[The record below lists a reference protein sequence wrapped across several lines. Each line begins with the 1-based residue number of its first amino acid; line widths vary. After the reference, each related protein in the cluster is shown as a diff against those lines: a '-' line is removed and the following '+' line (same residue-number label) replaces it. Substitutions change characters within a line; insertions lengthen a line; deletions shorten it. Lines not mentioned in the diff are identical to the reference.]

1 MKKKSGANY
10 FASLA
15 IGEEI
20 ASLCSQW
27 FAKNNWTPFPFQI
40 KTWKAFLDGKH
51 GLLNAPTG
59 SGKTYALWIPIVLQY
74 LKDNP
79 NYKTKHKKGLKAIW
93 ITPLRALSV
102 EIQQA
107 AQRFADD
114 LGTGL
119 TVGIRSGDTS
129 QSERAKQKRQMP
141 DLLITTPESLMLLLA
156 SKDYD
161 KTFKDLT
168 AIVVD
173 EWHELLGSKR
183 GVQMELGLSRL
194 KTVAPKLR
202 IWGIS
207 ATIGNLDEAMDVL
220 LGPSTPP
227 VLSEVEGL
235 ENQITSVVERNRS
248 SAPQIEEKSV
258 LGGDS
263 RLRGNSVLIK
273 AKQKKKIEVRSII
286 PKTMETFPWRGHLGL
301 HLLEEII
308 PIIKASKTTLIFTN
322 TRGQCEIWFQK
333 ILSAHPEFAGEIA
346 MHHGSIAKETR
357 LWVEQA
363 IRNESLKAVVATSS
377 LDLGVDFAPVETVI
391 QIGGPKGVAKFLQ
404 RAGRSNHR
412 PGEPSVIY
420 FLPTHA
426 LELLEASALKRAVKE
441 DVVEDRMPYLL
452 SFDVLIQYLITLAV
466 GNGFYP
472 KEIFPEIKSTFC
484 FQGISEDQW
493 RWCLNFITLGSQSL
507 QAYDEYKK
515 VEVMEDGLFK
525 VESRQIAMMHRLSIG
540 TIVSDSMLMVKYVT
554 GGFIG
559 TIEEW
564 FLSKL
569 KPGDSFV
576 FAGRTLELV
585 RLRQMVAQ
593 VRKSTKKSGK
603 VASFLGGRLPLSS
616 QMSQILREEM
626 QSEADHKRN
635 TPELKALADI
645 FNRQERESIVPGEN
659 EFLIETFKT
668 RDGYHSLFYPFE
680 GRFVHE
686 AMSSLLAYRISLLS
700 PISFSLAYNDYG
712 FELLSDQYLDIQ
724 TILDNNLFSPEYLY
738 DDLYKSLNS
747 TELARR
753 KFRDIAVISG
763 MVFQGYPNKVI
774 KTKHL
779 QSNSQLLFD
788 VFRDYE
794 PDNLLYLQAYRETF
808 EHQLEEGRLRKA
820 LERINSQKIIW
831 KKCEKAT
838 PFSFPIITDGLRA
851 KLSSEKLADRIKKM
865 TLLLEKG

>member
-1 MKKKSGANY
+1 MNQNNLT
-10 FASLA
+10 SLA
-15 IGEEI
+15 
-20 ASLCSQW
+20 ASW
-27 FAKNNWTPFPFQI
+27 FQKQNWTPFPFQI

-59 SGKTYALWIPIVLQY
+59 SGKTYALWIPIMLQY
-74 LKDNP
+74 IKDNP
-79 NYKTKHKKGLKAIW
+79 EYKTKKKKGLKAIW

-107 AQRFADD
+107 AQRVADD
-114 LGTGL
+114 LETGL

-129 QSERAKQKRQMP
+129 QSERAQQKKQMP

-156 SKDYD
+156 SKGYE
-161 KTFKDLT
+161 KTFKNLE

-183 GVQMELGLSRL
+183 GVQMELALSRL
-194 KTVAPKLR
+194 KTIAPKMR
-202 IWGIS
+202 VWGIS
-207 ATIGNLDEAMDVL
+207 ATIGNLEQAMDVL
-220 LGPSTPP
+220 LGMEPDFRK
-227 VLSEVEGL
+227 
-235 ENQITSVVERNRS
+235 N
-248 SAPQIEEKSV
+248 A
-258 LGGDS
+258 
-263 RLRGNSVLIK
+263 VLIK
-273 AKQKKKIEVRSII
+273 ANQKKKIEVRSII
-286 PKTMETFPWRGHLGL
+286 PKTMEKFPWRGHLGL

-333 ILSAHPEFAGEIA
+333 ILQAHPKFAGEIA

-441 DVVEDRMPYLL
+441 DVVEDRVPYLL

-466 GNGFYP
+466 SDGFYP
-472 KEIFPEIKSTFC
+472 NDILPEIRSTFC
-484 FQGISEDQW
+484 YHEISDEEW
-493 RWCLNFITLGSQSL
+493 KWCLNFITLGSQSL
-507 QAYDEYKK
+507 NAYDEYKK
-515 VEVMEDGLFK
+515 VEVQEDGLFK
-525 VESRQIAMMHRLSIG
+525 VEDRRIAMMHRLSIG
-540 TIVSDSMLMVKYVT
+540 TIVGDSMVMVKYVS

-593 VRKSTKKSGK
+593 VRRSKKKSGK

-616 QMSQILREEM
+616 QMSKILREEM
-626 QSEADHKRN
+626 QSGAEHKKN
-635 TPELKALADI
+635 TPELKALEPI
-645 FNRQERESIVPGEN
+645 FERQERESIVPGEHQ
-659 EFLIETFKT
+659 FLIETFKT
-668 RDGYHSLFYPFE
+668 REGYHSLFYPFE

-724 TILDNNLFSPEYLY
+724 EILDNNLFSPEFLF
-738 DDLYKSLNS
+738 DDLSKSLNS

-763 MVFQGYPNKVI
+763 MVFQGYPNKTI

-779 QSNSQLLFD
+779 QSSSQLLFD
-788 VFRDYE
+788 VFRDFE

-808 EHQLEEGRLRKA
+808 EHQLEEFRLREV
-820 LERINSQKIIW
+820 LERINAQEIVW
-831 KKCEKAT
+831 KKCEKPT

-865 TLLLEKG
+865 TLQLERD

>member
-1 MKKKSGANY
+1 MKEHDLL
-10 FASLA
+10 SLA
-15 IGEEI
+15 T
-20 ASLCSQW
+20 SW
-27 FAKNNWTPFPFQI
+27 FQQNGWTPFPFQI
-40 KTWKAFLDGKH
+40 KTWKAFLKGQH

-59 SGKTYALWIPIVLQY
+59 SGKTYALWIPVVLQY
-74 LKDNP
+74 ITDNP
-79 NYKTKHKKGLKAIW
+79 QYKTNHKKGLKAIW

-114 LGTGL
+114 LETQL
-119 TVGIRSGDTS
+119 TVGIRSGDTP
-129 QSERAKQKRQMP
+129 QSERAKQKKQMP

-156 SKDYD
+156 SKGYE

-183 GVQMELGLSRL
+183 GVQIELALSRL
-194 KTVAPKLR
+194 KHIAPQMR

-207 ATIGNLDEAMDVL
+207 ATIGNLDEARDVL
-220 LGPSTPP
+220 LGYKNGISTR
-227 VLSEVEGL
+227 ETKGE
-235 ENQITSVVERNRS
+235 
-248 SAPQIEEKSV
+248 
-258 LGGDS
+258 
-263 RLRGNSVLIK
+263 SVLIR
-273 AKQKKKIEVRSII
+273 ANQKKKIEVRSII
-286 PKTMETFPWRGHLGL
+286 PKKMETFPWRGHLGL

-333 ILSAHPEFAGEIA
+333 ILAAHPEFAGEIA

-441 DVVEDRMPYLL
+441 DVVEDRIPYIL

-466 GNGFYP
+466 SDGFYP
-472 KEIFPEIKSTFC
+472 SQIFPEIKSTFC
-484 FQGISEDQW
+484 YQGITEEQW
-493 RWCLNFITLGSQSL
+493 QWCLNFIVLGSQSL
-507 QAYDEYKK
+507 QAYDEYRK
-515 VEVMEDGLFK
+515 VEVTPDGLFK

-540 TIVSDSMLMVKYVT
+540 TIVSDSMLMVKYVS

-585 RLRQMVAQ
+585 RLRQMIAQ
-593 VRKSTKKSGK
+593 VRKSSKRSGK

-626 QSEADHKRN
+626 QSEAEHKRN
-635 TPELKALADI
+635 TPELKALSHI
-645 FNRQERESIVPGEN
+645 FNRQEKESIVPGEN

-668 RDGYHSLFYPFE
+668 REGYHSLFYPFE

-763 MVFQGYPNKVI
+763 MVFQGYPNKTI

-788 VFRDYE
+788 VFRDFE

-808 EHQLEEGRLRKA
+808 EHQLEEGRLRTA
-820 LERINSQKIIW
+820 LERIISQKIIW
-831 KKCEKAT
+831 KKCEKPT

-865 TLLLEKG
+865 TLQLEKD